1 MEKIKNSIAYLLN
14 LININKKPELN
25 SFKKPSGYKNLNSTS
40 YNK

>member
-25 SFKKPSGYKNLNSTS
+25 SYKKPSGYKNVNSSS
-40 YNK
+40 YKK